1 METDTVSE
9 TLFPNFLEY
18 WVVDKFESSV
28 ILWEEK
34 QFVDV
39 YGEQRTEEGGKEVMC
54 ISYELV
60 IGDKKSKAS
69 SIKPRK
75 E

>member
-1 METDTVSE
+1 
-9 TLFPNFLEY
+9 
-18 WVVDKFESSV
+18 
-28 ILWEEK
+28 
-34 QFVDV
+34 
-39 YGEQRTEEGGKEVMC
+39 MC

-75 E
+75 EWKA